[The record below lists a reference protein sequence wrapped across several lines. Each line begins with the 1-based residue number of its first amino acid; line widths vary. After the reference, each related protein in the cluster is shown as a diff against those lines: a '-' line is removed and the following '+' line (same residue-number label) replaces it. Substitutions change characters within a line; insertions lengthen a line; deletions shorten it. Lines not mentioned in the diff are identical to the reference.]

1 MSRILSFES
10 IPAEM
15 FERESSDQESENF
28 EDFVSVASFQSGSE
42 DVYGTPPRS
51 STFGGFG
58 GFIKQKPVVSMWSF
72 DSIPGAIFRSRPVS
86 NYDDASTYLKSTSN
100 QESQLT
106 LASGRTISSELIP
119 RADTFSA
126 FEEPSAISYKLSFG
140 SIPKENMKPNF
151 VSRSPLFAH
160 NRRNRLRIQKQ
171 LSVSDDIITEEP
183 QPESTKDESDQQPQD
198 PGPKVPIVWSNCI
211 CCVTVEIMCRIY
223 ETCLAICNR

>member
-1 MSRILSFES
+1 MSRVLSFES

-15 FERESSDQESENF
+15 FERESSDCSTEPWGDYLSQTSYKETMISSQVLSDEGSEHLD
-28 EDFVSVASFQSGSE
+28 DFVSVASFQSGSE

-51 STFGGFG
+51 LTFG
-58 GFIKQKPVVSMWSF
+58 GFIKQKPLLNMWSY
-72 DSIPGAIFRSRPVS
+72 DSIPEKIFSSQPMIPAS
-86 NYDDASTYLKSTSN
+86 DEASTYLNGEAKSSYK
-100 QESQLT
+100 SQST
-106 LASGRTISSELIP
+106 LGSGRTISAELIP

-151 VSRSPLFAH
+151 VSRSPL
-160 NRRNRLRIQKQ
+160 
-171 LSVSDDIITEEP
+171 
-183 QPESTKDESDQQPQD
+183 DESDQQPQD

-211 CCVTVEIMCRIY
+211 CCVTVEIMCHIY

>member
-15 FERESSDQESENF
+15 FERESSDGSTEPWGDYLSQSSYKETMISSQVLSEERSEHL
-28 EDFVSVASFQSGSE
+28 EDFVSVASFQSESE

-51 STFGGFG
+51 
-58 GFIKQKPVVSMWSF
+58 
-72 DSIPGAIFRSRPVS
+72 
-86 NYDDASTYLKSTSN
+86 L
-100 QESQLT
+100 
-106 LASGRTISSELIP
+106 
-119 RADTFSA
+119 TFSA
-126 FEEPSAISYKLSFG
+126 FEEPSAITYKLSFG